1 MKSCFI
7 TGASSGIGR
16 ELACHY
22 ASQGWRVFAVARSEV
37 VLQELALQYSSLVP
51 LVCDLTDPKALSQMM
66 SVLSAEL
73 TSLDLAILNAGTCIY
88 VDAEQLQLSDF
99 EQTFAINFFAIV
111 ALVPQLL
118 PLLQA
123 SERGQLAMV
132 SSLAHVFPFTKAEA
146 YGASKAAVSYFTE
159 SLRADWA
166 GNGVDLC
173 LIEPGFV
180 DTPLTQ
186 KNDFDMPFLISSDDA
201 VQRISQGI
209 AKRQPRIR
217 FPKRLV
223 WSLNVL
229 RLVPYPLRLAI
240 ARGMKG

>member
-16 ELACHY
+16 ALACHY
-22 ASQGWRVFAVARSEV
+22 AHNGWRVYAVARSEAA
-37 VLQELALQYSSLVP
+37 LQELSLEHSTIVP
-51 LVCDLTDPKALSQMM
+51 MACDLTDSAALSTL
-66 SVLSAEL
+66 VAEI
-73 TSLDLAILNAGTCIY
+73 TADCPSLDLVILNAGTCIY

-111 ALVPQLL
+111 ALVPLLL
-118 PLLQA
+118 PLLKAGQQ
-123 SERGQLAMV
+123 SQLAIV

-159 SLRADWA
+159 SLRVDWS
-166 GNGVDLC
+166 GNGVDVC

-180 DTPLTQ
+180 DTPLTK
-186 KNDFDMPFLISSDDA
+186 KNEFDMPFLISSDEA
-201 VQRISQGI
+201 VKRISQGI
-209 AKRQPRIR
+209 AQRRARIR

-229 RLVPYPLRLAI
+229 RILPYRLRLVV
-240 ARGMKG
+240 ARGMKP